1 MKTVIGKSF
10 AFSIISIIIMYACRI
25 LLKTDTY
32 LSDVGG
38 IQSFLG
44 VFGTLY
50 GIMAAFVVFEVW
62 GQYNKTVGL
71 IEHEAHGLEK
81 LFRLTLYFRD
91 ETLTK
96 EMKKAIEKYANIIIQ
111 SKFQHLGSGQRSK
124 ESSRAFRE
132 ISKVIRSIKF
142 DDDHDQ
148 MVFSQIV
155 PLYEDLAD
163 TRTERINQSLAR
175 LPFLLKVFVYTTSL
189 FALLFFIL
197 MPFANM
203 YYGFIATGFLAFII
217 AMVLQLIED
226 LDNPFVGYWNIT
238 PEPFERVLDHIEKDY

>member
-81 LFRLTLYFRD
+81 LFRLTLYLRD
-91 ETLTK
+91 ETLTRK
-96 EMKKAIEKYANIIIQ
+96 
-111 SKFQHLGSGQRSK
+111 
-124 ESSRAFRE
+124 
-132 ISKVIRSIKF
+132 
-142 DDDHDQ
+142 
-148 MVFSQIV
+148 
-155 PLYEDLAD
+155 
-163 TRTERINQSLAR
+163 
-175 LPFLLKVFVYTTSL
+175 
-189 FALLFFIL
+189 
-197 MPFANM
+197 
-203 YYGFIATGFLAFII
+203 
-217 AMVLQLIED
+217 
-226 LDNPFVGYWNIT
+226 
-238 PEPFERVLDHIEKDY
+238 